1 MKNPNFYLESTID
14 DIVFEDRNQAYGAYQ
29 LRKDSSRFL
38 RISLF
43 IGLFLASVVSAFS
56 LSKKQPELIRK
67 EIVVDVDIVNLEKK
81 LPKVEEILPPPP
93 QEQVIQQASI
103 AFNEMVA
110 TADPNVIVDDVPTID
125 DLQNRLI
132 STVTVD
138 NPVIGETPI
147 INNVTTEPVVKKE
160 DYILFPSQMP
170 EYVGGTLAMMQW
182 LGENINYP
190 RYARDNGI
198 EGTVYVSFII
208 NTDGSISDATV
219 VKGIGFGCDEEAV
232 RAIMD
237 MKKWIPGKQNAN
249 PVRVKTTIPIKFEL
263 ED

>member
-1 MKNPNFYLESTID
+1 MKNPNFYLESTLD

-56 LSKKQPELIRK
+56 LSKKQPDLITK
-67 EIVVDVDIVNLEKK
+67 DIVVDIDVVNLDPK

-93 QEQVIQQASI
+93 QEQVIQQATQ

-110 TADPNVIVDDVPTID
+110 TADPNVTVDDVPTID
-125 DLQNRLI
+125 DLQGRVIDNF
-132 STVTVD
+132 TNE
-138 NPVIGETPI
+138 NPVIGETSI
-147 INNVTTEPVVKKE
+147 INRVTSEPVVKKE

-170 EYVGGTLAMMQW
+170 EYVGGTLAMMTF

-190 RYARDNGI
+190 RHALDIGI

-232 RAIMD
+232 RAIMS
-237 MKKWIPGKQNAN
+237 MKKWLPGKQNAT

>member
-29 LRKDSSRFL
+29 LRKDSSRYL

-56 LSKKQPELIRK
+56 LSKKQPELIK
-67 EIVVDVDIVNLEKK
+67 KDIVVNPDIINFEPK
-81 LPKVEEILPPPP
+81 LPKIEEILPPPP
-93 QEQVIQQASI
+93 QEQIIQQATI

-110 TADPNVIVDDVPTID
+110 TADPEVIIDDVPTID
-125 DLQNRLI
+125 DLQNRVI
-132 STVTVD
+132 SNVTVD
-138 NPVIGETPI
+138 NPVIGENPI
-147 INNVTTEPVVKKE
+147 INNVITEPVVKKE

-170 EYVGGTLAMMQW
+170 EYIGGTMAMMKW
-182 LGENINYP
+182 LGENIEYP
-190 RYARDNGI
+190 RHARDNGI
-198 EGTVYVSFII
+198 EGIVYVSFII
-208 NTDGSISDATV
+208 NTDGSISDATAV
-219 VKGIGFGCDEEAV
+219 RGIGYGCDEEAV
-232 RAIMD
+232 RAIMN

-263 ED
+263 EN

>member
-43 IGLFLASVVSAFS
+43 IGLFLASAVSAFS
-56 LSKKQPELIRK
+56 LSKKHPEMLTK
-67 EIVVDVDIVNLEKK
+67 DIVVKVDVVNLEPK
-81 LPKVEEILPPPP
+81 LPKVEEVLPPPP
-93 QEQVIQQASI
+93 QEQVVQQATQ

-110 TADPNVIVDDVPTID
+110 TADPNVLIDDVPTID
-125 DLQNRLI
+125 DLQNRVI
-132 STVTVD
+132 DNYTID

-147 INNVTTEPVVKKE
+147 INTVTSEPVIKKE

-170 EYVGGTLAMMQW
+170 EYVGGTMAMMKY
-182 LGENINYP
+182 LGETIEYP
-190 RYARDNGI
+190 RHARDNGI
-198 EGTVYVSFII
+198 EGIVYVSFII
-208 NTDGSISDATV
+208 NTDGTISDATAV
-219 VKGIGFGCDEEAV
+219 RGIGYGCDEEAV
-232 RAIMD
+232 RAIMS
-237 MKKWIPGKQNAN
+237 MKKWIPGKQNAS